1 MATLSPALQAKL
13 AAIRAAKQN
22 KDTQQLDNSGVNETV
37 ATTANQ
43 SIVQGSNAT
52 ALVSTAT
59 AAKSTAVAVPNSQ
72 PAVIKPSLVTFEGA
86 GEYEPFKMKLAELE
100 QQLEDQV
107 PGFAFTLRD
116 IHRTLGSDANVIT
129 VLSEDEISIIVK
141 GLARQMDTTVVVAKK
156 SSTKRTQPV
165 NADEL

>member
-1 MATLSPALQAKL
+1 MATLSPVLQAKI
-13 AAIRAAKQN
+13 AALRAAKAN
-22 KDTQQLDNSGVNETV
+22 KATQEL
-37 ATTANQ
+37 APTAE
-43 SIVQGSNAT
+43 SKLAQGSNAT
-52 ALVSTAT
+52 ALVTAPQTAT
-59 AAKSTAVAVPNSQ
+59 TAVAKSSTTGVLNSQ
-72 PAVIKPSLVTFEGA
+72 PAVMKPSLVTFEGA

-116 IHRTLGSDANVIT
+116 IHRTLAQDANIIT
-129 VLSEDEISIIVK
+129 ILSEDEISLIVK

-165 NADEL
+165 NADDL